1 MMNQMRSKKKQQK
14 DKQDKNKNWFMI
26 LRRKIKKVKKFL
38 ICLSWVKRKKIQ
50 QTLESR
56 KMWVFLTKNK

>member
-56 KMWVFLTKNK
+56 KMSVFLTKNK